1 MHYFF
6 TAFSPLPI
14 SQLLLLATK
23 GLKGFRIY
31 VGLMPLSAMLV
42 ILGTYLRTVTMTL
55 IVTS

>member
-42 ILGTYLRTVTMTL
+42 ILGMYCSYSSMV
-55 IVTS
+55 SH